1 VAGEDTTTPFSAR
14 QTNRL
19 RVIQALYRHPGTSR
33 SALAELAGL
42 SRPTVSAFLEELE
55 RADIVEA
62 YEDDGPRPSGG
73 GRPPVLM
80 TLVPRAAFAVGVDMG
95 HEHLRVAVCDLSGD
109 VLSDEYSAID
119 VDHAPRESMD
129 LAADLITRTL
139 QSADVSREQVIGVG
153 MALAAPVDGGT
164 GRLFAE
170 GILPSW
176 GGVNP
181 VAEMAARVGLP
192 VHLENDANLGALG
205 EHVLGAGQGVEEMA
219 YVRLSAGIGLGLV
232 LGGHAFGGSSG
243 IAGELGHVRVSREGP
258 ICRCGNRGCLEMFA
272 SPNAV
277 ARLVGPDVSVTRLL
291 ALAGSGDRGATT
303 AIAEAGELIGEALA
317 TLVTLLNPKL
327 IVVGGDLA
335 TTGEVVLD
343 PIRAAIAR
351 YAVPPAG
358 AAVEVVR
365 GTLGERA
372 EVLGA
377 AALVLG
383 ESPQVLAQRLPD

>member
-1 VAGEDTTTPFSAR
+1 MAGEDTSLFSAR
-14 QTNRL
+14 QMNRL

-33 SALAELAGL
+33 SAIAEITGL
-42 SRPTVSAFLEELE
+42 SRPTVSAFMEELE
-55 RADIVEA
+55 RAGIVEEF
-62 YEDDGPRPSGG
+62 EDDTPRQSG

-95 HEHLRVAVCDLSGD
+95 HEHLRVAVCDLSGKL
-109 VLSDEYSAID
+109 LSDEFTAID
-119 VDHAPRESMD
+119 VDHAPHETMD
-129 LAADLITRTL
+129 LAKELVARTL
-139 QSADVSREQVIGVG
+139 ARAEVAREQVIGVG
-153 MALAAPVDGGT
+153 MALAAPVDGES
-164 GRLFAE
+164 GRVFAE

-176 GGVNP
+176 GGVEP
-181 VAEMAARVGLP
+181 VAEMERRLELP
-192 VHLENDANLGALG
+192 VRLSNDANLGALG
-205 EHVLGAGQGVEEMA
+205 EHVFGAGQGVDELA

-232 LGGHAFGGSSG
+232 LGGRAFGGSGG
-243 IAGELGHVRVSREGP
+243 IAGELGHVRVSRHGP

-277 ARLVGPDVSVTRLL
+277 ARLLGPDVTVTQMLEL
-291 ALAGSGDRGATT
+291 AIAGDRGAQR
-303 AIAEAGELIGEALA
+303 AIADAGELIGEALA

-335 TTGEVVLD
+335 TTGEVVLE

-351 YAVPPAG
+351 YSVPPAG
-358 AAVEVVR
+358 AAVEVTR

-377 AALVLG
+377 AAMVLG
-383 ESPQVLAQRLPD
+383 ESPQFLAQHLGDQ